1 MKGLEIVIARMQ
13 SNPEEFYDG
22 ATKWA
27 WIGHRE
33 MQKALTG
40 EEHEKLNAAIIEVR
54 RHEFTHRAMQTL
66 LPPEEKGYTV
76 TAGGPFV
83 HTTSSNLVFNHSG
96 STEAMRLD
104 ASGNL
109 GIGLNNP
116 HAALEIDGEK
126 LDANTL
132 RKLKG
137 LL

>member
-22 ATKWA
+22 VTKWA
-27 WIGHRE
+27 WVGHRE

-40 EEHEKLNAAIIEVR
+40 EEQEKLNNAITEVR

-66 LPPEEKGYTV
+66 LPPEEKGYTI
-76 TAGGPFV
+76 TASPFV
-83 HTTSSNLVFNHSG
+83 QTTSYA
-96 STEAMRLD
+96 EAMRLD
-104 ASGNL
+104 ARGNL

-116 HAALEIDGEK
+116 DAALEIDGEK